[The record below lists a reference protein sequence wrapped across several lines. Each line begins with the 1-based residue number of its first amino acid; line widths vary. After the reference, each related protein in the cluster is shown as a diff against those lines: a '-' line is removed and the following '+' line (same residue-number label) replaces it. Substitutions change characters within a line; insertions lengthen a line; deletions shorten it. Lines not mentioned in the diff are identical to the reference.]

1 MNKRAAPVLEL
12 LNSDGIK
19 LGLPIDHI
27 GDSSFQATKAA
38 MIFNHTFW
46 TTAQAVAFIFATY
59 LISIGQKSASIN
71 SFAYS
76 HFGAL
81 ATVASFGQL
90 IFGTFKAHPT
100 NGKWIV
106 LNFCVVIFFQYDSC

>member
-1 MNKRAAPVLEL
+1 
-12 LNSDGIK
+12 
-19 LGLPIDHI
+19 
-27 GDSSFQATKAA
+27 
-38 MIFNHTFW
+38 MIFDHSFW
-46 TTAQAVAFIFATY
+46 TTTQAVAFIIVTY
-59 LISIGQKSASIN
+59 LISMGQKAASIN

-90 IFGTFKAHPT
+90 IFGTYKAYPI

-106 LNFCVVIFFQYDSC
+106 LNFCVVIFSNMILVKSSLNYSLLLPGWTLSLHLV